1 MFEKGKQ
8 PSPARQR
15 QLDRA
20 LETKIDEAVLN
31 QLMEE
36 IDAN

>member
-1 MFEKGKQ
+1 M
-8 PSPARQR
+8 AVRQR
-15 QLDRA
+15 LLDRA